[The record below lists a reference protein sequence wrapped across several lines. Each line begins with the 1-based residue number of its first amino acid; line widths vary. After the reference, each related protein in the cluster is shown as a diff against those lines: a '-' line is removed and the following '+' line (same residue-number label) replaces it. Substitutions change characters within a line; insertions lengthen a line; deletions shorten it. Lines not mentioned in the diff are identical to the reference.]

1 MVALLI
7 RLQIKL
13 TLRSFRGETS
23 RIVALSL
30 LSFFGAG
37 MLMSFLVS
45 AFFIS
50 QSEVNQIAPVM
61 TCLFAATTLL
71 WPIAL
76 VLLGSNDPLTPTRF
90 ALFPVRG
97 RELQWGMLAATLLT
111 LGGIATSVL
120 TLGYVIAWSAR
131 PLTLALGMVCGL
143 AGLAFSV
150 LLARTLTSA
159 ILATL
164 SSRRFR
170 ETSFVII
177 GTLAFVP
184 AFAGQLS
191 GRFAV
196 AGENDDPMR
205 VFEAVALVLGWTPF
219 GWAWSLPADAWNGLW
234 VAVAAKATLFG
245 LTFWALW
252 LLWRRFLDRALS
264 SPLRIGSS
272 ARKVKGAAR
281 LERTLPATPSGAIAA
296 RTARYWL
303 RDPRRKMQAMP
314 LLILPVLFTVM
325 LGAGPGAE
333 AAVVMPPAV
342 IAMGALSL
350 VMGEICYD
358 GSAMAAQ
365 LLTGASGKED
375 RWGRVLGAW
384 LFLLPG
390 SLLLCLLALAWS
402 GRWELA
408 GIEVGATLGGLGVV
422 SGVGSWCGTVWHYPV
437 PPLESNLNTRSNMS
451 ALVGWLAGTVIAVL
465 LLTPIWGLAVAAAFM
480 PVLAWI
486 SPAISLLVGGLVL
499 WGGIVLG
506 GNRLDQT
513 WPEVLARITWER
525 VSA

>member
-7 RLQIKL
+7 RLQLKL

-37 MLMSFLVS
+37 MLLSFLVS
-45 AFFIS
+45 AFFIG
-50 QSEVNQIAPVM
+50 QSEVNKIAPVM

-71 WPIAL
+71 WPVAL

-131 PLTLALGMVCGL
+131 PLTLVLGVVCGV

-170 ETSFVII
+170 ETAFVII

-196 AGENDDPMR
+196 AGEDDDPMR
-205 VFEAVALVLGWTPF
+205 VLESAALVLGWTPF
-219 GWAWSLPADAWNGLW
+219 GWVWSLPGEVWNGRW
-234 VAVAAKATLFG
+234 AVAAAKAVAFG

-252 LLWRRFLDRALS
+252 LLWRRFLDRALC
-264 SPLRIGSS
+264 SPLRAGSS
-272 ARKVKGAAR
+272 ARKVKGSAR
-281 LERTLPATPSGAIAA
+281 LERMLPATPAGAIAA

-325 LGAGPGAE
+325 LGAGSGAR
-333 AAVVMPPAV
+333 AAVIMPPVV

-350 VMGEICYD
+350 IMGEICYD
-358 GSAMAAQ
+358 GSAMATQ
-365 LLTGASGKED
+365 LLTGASGRED
-375 RWGRVLGAW
+375 RWGRILGVW
-384 LFLLPG
+384 MLLLPM

-402 GRWELA
+402 GRWELT
-408 GIEVGATLGGLGVV
+408 GVEIGATLGGLGVV
-422 SGVGSWCGTVWHYPV
+422 SGVGSWCGAVWHYPI
-437 PPLESNLNTRSNMS
+437 PPLESNLNTRGNMS
-451 ALVGWLAGTVIAVL
+451 ALVGWLVGTAIAVL
-465 LLTPIWGLAVAAAFM
+465 LLVPVWGLAVAAAFV
-480 PVLAWI
+480 PVLAWV
-486 SPAISLLVGGLVL
+486 SPAISLLVGGLAL
-499 WGGIVLG
+499 WGGVLLG
-506 GNRLDQT
+506 GRRLDQA

-525 VSA
+525 ASA